1 MFERRED
8 AAPAAVGH
16 HRGRDGQQPVVGHE
30 VGDARVRR
38 HRERQVEAAGDP
50 RRRDHDD
57 VEVGERVEGRADEV
71 AGVDVLRSL
80 TDEHDAAPLEVAPPR
95 RQRQGGGAG
104 SGEPPDA
111 VDVLRAVGAPVVECR
126 DAAGQHELTREHD
139 LLERLA
145 DRRQADLGADPLG
158 GPGEGPREHGDERAQ
173 EGIPGLRERG
183 AAGRQAEPGRRALR
197 ARHVEGQHRDGRP
210 RAAEHVGDD
219 ARRDGGLIGGKDVP
233 RLTVP
238 LPAEVGELRR
248 GGRDEEVL
256 DVDHDL
262 GEALLPDQAG
272 EGRGQVVLVEVGRGL
287 PRHEPR
293 PGGLHPGA
301 ERRPGVEP
309 HVVAGVGEG
318 PRDRGDRD
326 DVPREGH
333 RHEQESCRRCSR
345 GWDGCGSAAVASQS
359 AGHSGHQARP
369 VPIAIGGPRRGA
381 QSVATGESSAIAAS
395 SPARPG
401 DSAIS
406 APMRPAAPR

>member
-57 VEVGERVEGRADEV
+57 VEVGERV
-71 AGVDVLRSL
+71 
-80 TDEHDAAPLEVAPPR
+80 
-95 RQRQGGGAG
+95 
-104 SGEPPDA
+104 
-111 VDVLRAVGAPVVECR
+111 
-126 DAAGQHELTREHD
+126 
-139 LLERLA
+139 
-145 DRRQADLGADPLG
+145 
-158 GPGEGPREHGDERAQ
+158 
-173 EGIPGLRERG
+173 
-183 AAGRQAEPGRRALR
+183 
-197 ARHVEGQHRDGRP
+197 
-210 RAAEHVGDD
+210 
-219 ARRDGGLIGGKDVP
+219 GGKDVP

-359 AGHSGHQARP
+359 AGHPGHQARP